1 MATNK
6 STMSK
11 EQKAAER
18 LKYWRI
24 NRGAHKLKNRSS
36 KNILSIHHYNPN
48 KVWKSFSN
56 DVLQKMAKNES
67 YDAQQELN
75 RRARKRDKKEGL
87 TV

>member
-1 MATNK
+1 MANK

-36 KNILSIHHYNPN
+36 KDILSIHHYNPN
-48 KVWKSFSN
+48 KIWKSFSN
-56 DVLQKMAKNES
+56 DALQKFVQNDCF
-67 YDAQQELN
+67 DAQQELN
-75 RRARKRDKKEGL
+75 RRHRKHDKKEGL
-87 TV
+87 TA